1 MENERRLAAIMFTD
15 IVGYTALTRKD
26 EALAMKLLE
35 EHRSLV
41 RPYFPK
47 HGGREVKTIGDAFLV
62 EFGSALEAVRCAFDI
77 QQSLHDLAGSHVAD
91 GRVELRIGIHLGDVI
106 HSQGDVY
113 GDAVNVASRIVPLA
127 TAGGICISEEVH
139 RQVRNKLEFP
149 MVSLGRRE
157 LKNVGETVEVF
168 SVLLPWER
176 HEVASQALDR
186 NRVAVLPFANMSP
199 DPNDDYFAD
208 GMTEEL
214 ITSLSGVKQFT
225 VIARTSVM
233 KYKGSQKGASDV
245 GKELGVGSLLE
256 GSVRKAGNRVRITA
270 QLVDTATEGHLWAQN
285 YDRNLDDIFAVQSE
299 IAEKVAGELR
309 IQLLQSEKNI
319 LEKKPT
325 ENIEAYTLYLR
336 AKQLSHEGSDA
347 GHIEAIALLEK
358 ALDLDPSFVLAY
370 AQQAYDYRWS
380 SLQGDYTTVTGK
392 AEVAARKAIEL
403 GPEYAEAHIA
413 MAEVHM
419 ALDRLHEARREM
431 QRAVEINPNLTEA
444 YMALAE
450 NHTTF
455 GRFDEALSS
464 ARKAT
469 DLDPLSYV
477 ARERMAWT
485 FRVAG
490 MPDEALQEYEKL
502 KELGARGAEL
512 YVNTSLCYI
521 QKGDLARAQDE
532 LTQARKLSPDAVF
545 VRGGWG
551 MLYAKMGKRHEAEAE
566 LEQLSRVATESSRRF
581 SQLWVRTA
589 LGDLDE
595 AFDALMSLAEI
606 HGWPYAVKFDPFF
619 KPLQSDARFKEFCL
633 KVGLPP

>member
-15 IVGYTALTRKD
+15 VVGYAALTQKD

-35 EHRSLV
+35 EHRALV
-41 RPYFPK
+41 RPHFAK

-77 QQSLHDLAGSHVAD
+77 QQSVRDLARSRPAD

-113 GDAVNVASRIVPLA
+113 GDAVNVASRIEPLA
-127 TAGGICISEEVH
+127 AAGGICISEEVY

-149 MVSLGRRE
+149 MVSLGARE
-157 LKNVGETVEVF
+157 LKNMGEAVGVF
-168 SVLLPWER
+168 SVVLPWER
-176 HEVASQALDR
+176 QEAASQSHDR
-186 NRVAVLPFANMSP
+186 ERVAVLPFANMSP
-199 DPNDDYFAD
+199 DPNDEYFAD

-233 KYKGSQKGASDV
+233 RYKGSQKGASDV

-270 QLVDTATEGHLWAQN
+270 QLVDTATEGHLWVQN

-299 IAEKVAGELR
+299 IAEKVAGELK
-309 IQLLQSEKNI
+309 IQLLQSEKNT

-325 ENIEAYTLYLR
+325 ENMEAYTLYLR
-336 AKQLSHEGSDA
+336 AKQLSHQGSEA
-347 GHIEAIALLEK
+347 GHMEASALLEK
-358 ALDLDPSFVLAY
+358 ALSLDPSFVLAY
-370 AQQAYDYRWS
+370 AQQAYDYRRS
-380 SLQGDYTTVTGK
+380 SIQGDYTTATGK
-392 AEVAARKAIEL
+392 AEVAAKKAIEL
-403 GPEYAEAHIA
+403 GPGYAEAHIA
-413 MAEVHM
+413 MAEAHM
-419 ALDRLHEARREM
+419 ALDRLDEARREM
-431 QRAVEINPNLTEA
+431 QRAVEINPNLSEA
-444 YMALAE
+444 YMALTE

-455 GRFDEALSS
+455 GRFDEALSC
-464 ARKAT
+464 ARKAS
-469 DLDPLSYV
+469 DLDPLSNE

-485 FRVAG
+485 LRVAG
-490 MPDEALQEYEKL
+490 RPDEALQEYEML

-512 YVNTSLCYI
+512 YVSTSLCYL
-521 QKGDLARAQDE
+521 QKSDLARAADE
-532 LTQARKLSPDAVF
+532 LTQAKKLSPDGVT

-566 LEQLSRVATESSRRF
+566 LEQLSRVATDWGKWF
-581 SQLWVRTA
+581 SQLWVRNA
-589 LGDLDE
+589 LGDLDA
-595 AFDALMSLAEI
+595 AFDALMNLAEI
-606 HGWPYAVKFDPFF
+606 HGWPYAVKFDPLLE
-619 KPLQSDARFKEFCL
+619 PLQSDPRFKEFCL